1 MKNKAVLK
9 KLYTLDVLINKTEP
23 DNPPDSH
30 LFSMHTIENQNNI
43 MMIDEGRCTTR
54 DIKEIMQKSNII
66 WTMRNK
72 IHNGEWDE
80 LEPLYQLE
88 IELKDFLKNG
98 QKINAIKHYRK
109 VMKDSFNVEV
119 SLKIAKYTMDAL
131 SEQKVVDLM
140 TGVKDND

>member
-88 IELKDFLKNG
+88 VELKDYLSNG

-119 SLKIAKYTMDAL
+119 SLKIAKYTIDAL
-131 SEQKVVDLM
+131 HEQKVVDLM
-140 TGVKDND
+140 TGVKDKD

>member
-140 TGVKDND
+140 TGVKDLD

>member
-1 MKNKAVLK
+1 MKKKAVLK

-80 LEPLYQLE
+80 LQPLHQLE
-88 IELKDFLKNG
+88 MELKDFLKNG

-131 SEQKVVDLM
+131 HDQKVVDLM
-140 TGVKDND
+140 TGVKDLD

>member
-109 VMKDSFNVEV
+109 VIKDSFNVEV

-131 SEQKVVDLM
+131 QDQKVVDLM

>member
-1 MKNKAVLK
+1 
-9 KLYTLDVLINKTEP
+9 
-23 DNPPDSH
+23 
-30 LFSMHTIENQNNI
+30 

-88 IELKDFLKNG
+88 VELKDYLSNG

-119 SLKIAKYTMDAL
+119 SLKIAKYTIDAL
-131 SEQKVVDLM
+131 HEQKVVDLM
-140 TGVKDND
+140 TGVKDKD

>member
-88 IELKDFLKNG
+88 VELKDYLSNG

-140 TGVKDND
+140 TGVKDKD